1 MSHIQ
6 SYILGNIGS
15 VSDKLQTQPT
25 LESTLDQALTGC
37 YVVFDVLQSEI
48 SKLTESEQLETSVDT
63 GLSNKTRDVWSE
75 STMKDIVQQMRG
87 LRTVLDLLL
96 QLLGV
101 DSIAGLKQ
109 LMDQNTAILSE
120 VAHNTFRI
128 SASANKS
135 LPAPRYIYDM
145 SFKSGGSS
153 GDSESA
159 QAAVSTPAFS
169 LGTHKISDS
178 MNGFLSDCNNTL
190 CWKDHW
196 SLKPE
201 DLASVPEKEIER
213 QESLHEIIATEKTL
227 ILRSTQVIH
236 FLYYYRLALHPSTI
250 VSRGSNQ
257 EFAEKVFGF
266 HERFYHLHKTFL
278 YNPMIVRQAAEGPWV
293 TSFTDI
299 FRKWL
304 SEATSIYLE
313 FSGLYPHLRT
323 AVATEAW
330 KNARFAEFLRQS
342 MSHRASGNRD
352 WIVNMTVPMTSL
364 DIYMELLGRSLK
376 TSEPAD
382 ERHGYDAVESLIHE
396 IQDLKGKCDRIYE
409 NEIDKIKNNRFR
421 AQLGPEIADRL
432 LLPNASIIFDQD
444 LPQERRSFREAPTLR
459 VVVLKSPLHSSYM
472 SLKNT
477 TPYGNDNTSGIVLTD
492 RVESRLNMNTNLAQ
506 TSL

>member
-1 MSHIQ
+1 MDPLSISASVATLTATCAQTAKALNDLKDRFDNANLAISTICTENTLISASMSHIQ
-6 SYILGNIGS
+6 SYILRNIGS

-48 SKLTESEQLETSVDT
+48 SKLTEMEQLETSVDT
-63 GLSNKTRDVWSE
+63 GLSNKPRDVWSE

-135 LPAPRYIYDM
+135 LLASRSIYDM
-145 SFKSGGSS
+145 SFKSVSISKSQNHRSHHLGTSTPTLSTQGGSS

-178 MNGFLSDCNNTL
+178 MKEFLSDCNNTL
-190 CWKDHW
+190 CWKNHW

-201 DLASVPEKEIER
+201 DLAHRE
-213 QESLHEIIATEKTL
+213 TF

-323 AVATEAW
+323 AVATEAR
-330 KNARFAEFLRQS
+330 KNARFAEFLRQ
-342 MSHRASGNRD
+342 
-352 WIVNMTVPMTSL
+352 
-364 DIYMELLGRSLK
+364 
-376 TSEPAD
+376 
-382 ERHGYDAVESLIHE
+382 
-396 IQDLKGKCDRIYE
+396 
-409 NEIDKIKNNRFR
+409 
-421 AQLGPEIADRL
+421 
-432 LLPNASIIFDQD
+432 
-444 LPQERRSFREAPTLR
+444 
-459 VVVLKSPLHSSYM
+459 
-472 SLKNT
+472 
-477 TPYGNDNTSGIVLTD
+477 
-492 RVESRLNMNTNLAQ
+492 
-506 TSL
+506 